1 MTPTDRQ
8 VPRTTS
14 RREFI
19 AGTGAATLALSLRY
33 AKPARAQD
41 QAALTQP
48 YGRWEDLMRKK
59 WTWDR
64 VVRGTHG
71 TNCTG
76 NCAFNVYVKNGVVWR
91 EEQQGEYGKS
101 ASDVPDYG
109 PRGCQKGLR
118 HAKYMY
124 GKQRIL
130 YPLKRVGERGEA
142 QWQRV
147 GWDQALSEIAD
158 RFIDYSVAHGPRSIS
173 FDLGTQMVLKRSA
186 FAALGRFATITGVEL
201 PEAFAGVGDLPTGV
215 HMTVGNPLLGDSMA
229 AIFKS
234 RCCLIWYCNPA
245 VTRIPDAHFFWE
257 ARYNGTNV
265 IAISP
270 EFTPTAMHASKWVNP
285 KPATDAALALAMA
298 QVIISDKRHD
308 AAYVREQTDL
318 PLLVRTDTRQFLR
331 ETDLLGSAGAR
342 DNVFYIWDERQK
354 KPIRAPGSGI
364 TLPKPGEHPVES
376 KETLALGELRPA
388 LEGRWKV
395 QTAGGIVEVTPVFEL
410 LKRRLRDYTP
420 EKAAA
425 ITGVHA
431 DVIRE
436 LAREFATAKP
446 AMIFT
451 GYRMCKW
458 LHGDL
463 LQRSFMLLLSLTGNL
478 GPAGGGLQLTNL
490 AKEDGYLA
498 YMFAGLPPTLRVATA
513 ARWDYVHGDLK
524 EINAQIYGATV
535 AEHVDR
541 YFQESVQNRWFPDYS
556 QVPWKMAVFSGSNA
570 ASWRSSG
577 SRFREKG
584 LGEVDTI
591 VAIATDMGVTPLYA
605 DYVLPAAHHYERQ
618 DFMLEPRTPYV
629 QVLDAAVPPLAEAVD
644 DWTFYDRLAAAVS
657 RRAAERGVAPIQDEF
672 FGQPVPRDLAK
683 AHELFSMGGKIRS
696 TRDAIQFLIDNSSG
710 VPKVPFADMAS
721 RGIMRNEDSDGVVHG
736 RGSPYNA
743 DLLRSY
749 EEKKP
754 YPTLTGRQQ
763 YYIDH
768 PWFMAEDEALPRHK
782 DPLRINGYPLQFLMG
797 HVRHGI
803 HSMWR
808 DDPLMLN
815 LQRGEPDVYV
825 NPEDARARGVR
836 DGQVIRVFN
845 NFGAFLALA
854 HVSGGIQ
861 PGMVFMYHGWDP
873 LMFRGRQNFGAVI
886 PTAGLIKPTNL
897 VGNYGHIVWKPLGF
911 EPNATFHDFTCDF
924 ESHAATAPA

>member
-1 MTPTDRQ
+1 MRQ
-8 VPRTTS
+8 PEQAAHRTAT
-14 RREFI
+14 RREFL
-19 AGTGAATLALSLRY
+19 TGAAACTLSLRY
-33 AKPARAQD
+33 AVPATAEG
-41 QAALTQP
+41 APAP
-48 YGRWEDLMRKK
+48 SYGSWEDLMRRK

-101 ASDVPDYG
+101 APDVPDYG

-124 GKQRIL
+124 GRQRIL
-130 YPLKRVGERGEA
+130 YPLKRVGQRDEGK
-142 QWQRV
+142 WQRIS
-147 GWDQALSEIAD
+147 WEQALTEIAD

-173 FDLGTQMVLKRSA
+173 FDLGTQMVLKRAA
-186 FAALGRFATITGVEL
+186 FAALGRFANITGVEL

-215 HMTVGNPLLGDSMA
+215 YMTIGNPLLGDSMA
-229 AIFKS
+229 AVFKA
-234 RCCLIWYCNPA
+234 RCCLIWFCNPA

-257 ARYNGTNV
+257 ARYNGTTV

-270 EFTPTAMHASKWVNP
+270 EFTPTAMHASRWLNP
-285 KPATDAALALAMA
+285 KPGTDAALALSMA
-298 QVIISDKRHD
+298 QVIVSERRYD
-308 AAYVREQTDL
+308 AGYIREQTDL
-318 PLLVRTDTRQFLR
+318 PLLVRTDNGRFLR
-331 ETDLLGSAGAR
+331 ESDVAPGPDAKH
-342 DNVFYIWDERQK
+342 NVFYVWDERRRQ
-354 KPIRAPGSGI
+354 PVRAPGSGQ
-364 TLPKPGEHPVES
+364 TLPKPGEPAVAGD
-376 KETLALGELRPA
+376 ETLALGDLRPA

-395 QTAGGIVEVTPVFEL
+395 VTPTGALEVTTVFEL
-410 LKRRLRDYTP
+410 LKARLQEYLP
-420 EKAAA
+420 AKASA

-431 DVIRE
+431 EVIRQI
-436 LAREFATAKP
+436 AREFAAAKP

-498 YMFAGLPPTLRVATA
+498 YMFAGLTPALRVATA
-513 ARWDYVHGDLK
+513 SRWDYVHCGLKDL
-524 EINAQIYGATV
+524 NAAIYGPVV

-541 YFQESVQNRWFPDYS
+541 HFRESVQNRWFPDYS
-556 QVPWKMAVFSGSNA
+556 AVPWKMAVFSGSNA

-577 SRFREKG
+577 SRFRDKG
-584 LGEVDTI
+584 LGEVETI
-591 VAIATDMGVTPLYA
+591 VAVATDMGVTPMYA
-605 DYVLPAAHHYERQ
+605 DYILPAAHHYERQ

-629 QVLDAAVPPLAEAVD
+629 QVLDAAVPPLGEAVD
-644 DWTFYDRLAAAVS
+644 DWTFYDRLAQAIS
-657 RRAAERGVAPIQDEF
+657 QRAAQRGVAPVEDDF
-672 FGQPVPRDLAK
+672 FGQPVQRDLART
-683 AHELFSMGGKIRS
+683 HELFSMGGRIRS
-696 TRDAIQFLIDNSSG
+696 TRDAIQFLIDNSGG
-710 VPKVPFADMAS
+710 VPKVSFAELAS
-721 RGIMRNEDSDGVVHG
+721 RGFMRNEDSDGVIHG

-768 PWFMAEDEALPRHK
+768 PWFMSEDETLPRYK
-782 DPLRINGYPLQFLMG
+782 EPLRIEGYPLRFVMG

-808 DDPLMLN
+808 DDPLMLH

-825 NPEDARARGVR
+825 NPDDARQRNVE
-836 DGQVIRVFN
+836 DGQLIRIFN
-845 NFGAFLALA
+845 SFGSFIALA
-854 HVSGGIQ
+854 HLSAGIQ
-861 PGMVFMYHGWDP
+861 PGMLFMYHGWDP
-873 LMFRGRQNFGAVI
+873 MMFRGRQNFGAVVA
-886 PTAGLIKPTNL
+886 TAGLIKPTSV
-897 VGNYGHIVWKPLGF
+897 VGDYGHITWKPLGF

-924 ESHAATAPA
+924 APHEAPGA

>member
-1 MTPTDRQ
+1 MTQAIQDQ
-8 VPRTTS
+8 SGMTT
-14 RREFI
+14 RRSVL
-19 AGTGAATLALSLRY
+19 AGGGAAALALSLRY
-33 AKPARAQD
+33 AGPALAQAP
-41 QAALTQP
+41 AAP
-48 YGRWEDLMRKK
+48 YGRWEDLMRRK

-76 NCAFNVYVKNGVVWR
+76 NCAFNVYVKNGLVWR
-91 EEQQGEYGKS
+91 EEQQGEYGRS
-101 ASDVPDYG
+101 GADVPDYG

-124 GKQRIL
+124 GPQRIL
-130 YPLKRVGERGEA
+130 YPMKRVGERGKG
-142 QWQRV
+142 QWQRLS
-147 GWDQALSEIAD
+147 WEQALTEIAD

-173 FDLGTQMVLKRSA
+173 FDLGTQMVLKRSS

-234 RCCLIWYCNPA
+234 RCCLIWFCNPA

-285 KPATDAALALAMA
+285 RPGTDAALALSMA
-298 QVIISDKRHD
+298 QVIVSENRYEASYIS
-308 AAYVREQTDL
+308 EQTDL
-318 PLLVRTDTRQFLR
+318 PLLVRADTGRFLR
-331 ETDLLGSAGAR
+331 ESDLLAGSEAKT
-342 DNVFYIWDERQK
+342 NVFFVWDERQGK
-354 KPIRAPGSGI
+354 AVRAPGSGI
-364 TLPKPGEHPVES
+364 ALPKPGEHYSPGQQ
-376 KETLALGELRPA
+376 TLALGALKPA
-388 LEGRWKV
+388 LEGRWTV
-395 QTAGGIVEVTPVFEL
+395 QATDGAVEVTTVFEQ
-410 LKRRLRDYTP
+410 LKTRLQDYTP
-420 EKAAA
+420 ERAAA
-425 ITGVHA
+425 ITGVNPE
-431 DVIRE
+431 VIRGV
-436 LAREFATAKP
+436 ARDFAGAKP

-498 YMFAGLPPTLRVATA
+498 YMFSGLPPMLRVATA
-513 ARWDYVHGDLK
+513 ARWDYVHANLK
-524 EINAQIYGATV
+524 EVNERIYGKEL

-570 ASWRSSG
+570 GSWRASG
-577 SRFREKG
+577 SRFRAQG
-584 LGEVDTI
+584 LGDVETI
-591 VAIATDMGVTPLYA
+591 VAMATDMGVTSMYA

-618 DFMLEPRTPYV
+618 DFMLEPRTPYA
-629 QVLDAAVPPLAEAVD
+629 QVLDAAVPPLGEALD
-644 DWTFYDRLAAAVS
+644 DWTFYDRLAQAVA
-657 RRAAERGVAPIQDEF
+657 RRAAERGVAPIQDNV
-672 FGQPVPRDLAK
+672 FGQPVPRDLAQT
-683 AHELFSMGGKIRS
+683 HELFSMGGKIRS
-696 TRDAIQFLIDNSSG
+696 TADAIQFLIDNSSG
-710 VPKVPFADMAS
+710 VPKVPFGEMAA
-721 RGIMRNEDSDGVVHG
+721 RGIMRNDDSDGVIHG

-749 EEKKP
+749 EEKRP

-768 PWFMAEDEALPRHK
+768 PWFVAEDEVLPRHK
-782 DPLRINGYPLQFLMG
+782 DPLRIKGYPLQFLMG

-808 DDPLMLN
+808 DDFLLLH
-815 LQRGEPDVYV
+815 LQRGEPDIYV
-825 NPEDARARGVR
+825 NPDDARARGVR
-836 DGQVIRVFN
+836 DGQPIRVFN
-845 NFGAFLALA
+845 SFGSFVALA
-854 HVSGGIQ
+854 HLSSAMQ

-873 LMFRGRQNFGAVI
+873 LMFRERQNFGAVVA
-886 PTAGLIKPTNL
+886 TAGLIKPTNL
-897 VGNYGHIVWKPLGF
+897 VGDYGHITWKPLGF

-924 ESHAATAPA
+924 APYETVGQTAG